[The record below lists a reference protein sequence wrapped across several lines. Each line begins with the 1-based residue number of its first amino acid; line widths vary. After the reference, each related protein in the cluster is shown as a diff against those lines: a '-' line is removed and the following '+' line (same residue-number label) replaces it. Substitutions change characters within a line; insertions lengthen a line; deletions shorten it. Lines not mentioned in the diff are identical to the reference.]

1 MTSGGMTL
9 VYCGNNRGG
18 NNSSNV
24 FDNLFDNIT
33 NCNSGGVN
41 NGNNNS
47 RSINAVIED
56 KLFGSQWM
64 SSS

>member
-9 VYCGNNRGG
+9 VYCGNNKGG
-18 NNSSNV
+18 NSSNV
-24 FDNLFDNIT
+24 FDNLT
-33 NCNSGGVN
+33 NSS
-41 NGNNNS
+41 GNNSNN

-56 KLFGSQWM
+56 KLLGSQWM

>member
-18 NNSSNV
+18 NNANV
-24 FDNLFDNIT
+24 FDNLFDNIS
-33 NCNSGGVN
+33 NGGNSN
-41 NGNNNS
+41 N

-56 KLFGSQWM
+56 KLFGTGSQWM